1 MMRHQARQQQLIRE
15 GEEQEDDDRGAMH
28 MDQEQPE
35 PSGFEGRGGALV
47 QEAKALLQQDEEE
60 APREVEN
67 AGPKIKMNRIR
78 KKNANRPG
86 ATAKGDDKSAAK
98 KAGDMDSFKPAD
110 KPVGGP
116 GGFSEQDIEFMKKAI
131 QVLCQSTNP
140 LGKSIDFVTD
150 DIDSMS
156 KEYEHWKKESQSC
169 QQQLAEQQKITEEV
183 LQPLQDQ
190 LAELEEK
197 IREQTAKVNSIK
209 SQIMT
214 NDITVQNLLFSVIS
228 SK

>member
-1 MMRHQARQQQLIRE
+1 
-15 GEEQEDDDRGAMH
+15 
-28 MDQEQPE
+28 
-35 PSGFEGRGGALV
+35 
-47 QEAKALLQQDEEE
+47 
-60 APREVEN
+60 
-67 AGPKIKMNRIR
+67 
-78 KKNANRPG
+78 
-86 ATAKGDDKSAAK
+86 
-98 KAGDMDSFKPAD
+98 
-110 KPVGGP
+110 
-116 GGFSEQDIEFMKKAI
+116 MKKAI

-156 KEYEHWKKESQSC
+156 KEFDYWKKESSTC
-169 QQQLAEQQKITEEV
+169 QVKLVEQQKITEEV

-197 IREQTAKVNSIK
+197 IKEQQSKVNSIK

>member
-1 MMRHQARQQQLIRE
+1 MMHH
-15 GEEQEDDDRGAMH
+15 EEH
-28 MDQEQPE
+28 ME

-47 QEAKALLQQDEEE
+47 QEAKRLLQQDEEE
-60 APREVEN
+60 PPREAEVEN
-67 AGPKIKMNRIR
+67 AGPKIKMGRIR

-86 ATAKGDDKSAAK
+86 AAAKGDE
-98 KAGDMDSFKPAD
+98 KASKRQEVTDIMRQAEKPS
-110 KPVGGP
+110 GGS
-116 GGFSEQDIEFMKKAI
+116 GTLTEQDIEFMKKAI

-156 KEYEHWKKESQSC
+156 KEFDHWKKESQSC
-169 QQQLAEQQKITEEV
+169 QQQLVEQQKITEEV

-197 IREQTAKVNSIK
+197 IREQTSKVNSIK

-214 NDITVQNLLFSVIS
+214 NDITVQNLLYSVIS